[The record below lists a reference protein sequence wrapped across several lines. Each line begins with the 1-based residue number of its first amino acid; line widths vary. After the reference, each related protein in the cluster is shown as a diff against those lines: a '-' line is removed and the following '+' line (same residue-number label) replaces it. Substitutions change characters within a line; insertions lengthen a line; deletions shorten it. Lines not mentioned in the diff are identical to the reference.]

1 MDQRAVS
8 IPIISKAIAS
18 LVDGSQSLGLKT
30 MAESLIQSSGLNDS
44 ESAASTA
51 ANTPIS
57 NSGRLQHSIQ
67 LSLWRIAQ
75 TQLRKLKYPKKSESF
90 FDNAESETPQTGT
103 EIGLNMLLESET
115 YSNDEVLDCNSYLAM
130 NPSTYKC
137 PEDDEWP
144 FDWMSEDSDEENS
157 ERSVFEHISVSDPT
171 TSMESLFTSY
181 SNASW
186 CSSEMS
192 DMLICEDTESV
203 SLKDG
208 SDLLCEF

>member
-18 LVDGSQSLGLKT
+18 MVDGSQTLGLKT

-57 NSGRLQHSIQ
+57 NSDGLQHSIQ

-75 TQLRKLKYPKKSESF
+75 TQLRKMKNPKKSESF

-115 YSNDEVLDCNSYLAM
+115 YSNDELLDCNSCLAM